1 MKATE
6 ILVELKVLT
15 KRITTAINNIQPISY
30 TNGGVLVSAEKD
42 KEKFKANAKSS
53 MDSINGLI
61 TRRTALKSAL
71 VLSNATTNVT
81 INGVVMTVAAAIERK
96 DSIESER
103 MYLNKLVEHYNSA
116 TRNVES
122 MTQQAQREVDEQI
135 KAMGAVGAELIVETR
150 KKLIEQRKVELYDPH
165 GALGVIEKLREN
177 IEKFEAD
184 VDTHLSISNAVT
196 EIAAD

>member
-1 MKATE
+1 LKATE